1 MSFVFCEGIRWSVFG
16 KLVKSISMDEESALK
31 FESLVINY
39 RDRRLFSLGRGGIVR
54 AVNGVSMSLNRGT
67 IMGIVGES
75 GSGKSSLLKALCKFI
90 PVKSGHIFIEGIDV
104 TKLSERKFFPYRRKI
119 QMIPQDFCDIFNP
132 KMTIKEILLEPLKI
146 HFPCLSS
153 KEKETRILELL
164 ESVELGGDLVGRF
177 PSQLSGGQRQR
188 ISIARALAVNPQ
200 ILICDE
206 IVSACDLHTQK
217 QILLLLQKLNQTKNL
232 TMLFVSHNIAVVAY
246 LCHNIIV
253 MRQGRFL
260 ELCSSENLGISN
272 NGYMQTLI
280 DAVPCLKMAKK

>member
-1 MSFVFCEGIRWSVFG
+1 
-16 KLVKSISMDEESALK
+16 MDEESALRFK
-31 FESLVINY
+31 SLIIDY
-39 RDRRLFSLGRGGIVR
+39 RDRRLFSLGRGGVIR
-54 AVNGVSMSLNRGT
+54 AVNGVSMSLKRGT

-104 TKLSERKFFPYRRKI
+104 TRFSDREFFPYRRKM

-132 KMTIKEILLEPLKI
+132 KMTVKEILLEPLRI
-146 HFPCLSS
+146 HFSHLSF

-164 ESVELGGDLVGRF
+164 ESVELSSNLVERL

-246 LCHNIIV
+246 LCHNIAV
-253 MRQGRFL
+253 MRQGQFL

-272 NGYMQTLI
+272 NSYMQTLI
-280 DAVPCLKMAKK
+280 NAAPCLKMAEK